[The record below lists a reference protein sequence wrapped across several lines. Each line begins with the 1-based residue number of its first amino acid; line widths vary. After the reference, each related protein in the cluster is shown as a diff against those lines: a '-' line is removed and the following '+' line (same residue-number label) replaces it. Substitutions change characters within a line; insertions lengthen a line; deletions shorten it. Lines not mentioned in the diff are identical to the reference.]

1 MKILSLKALNI
12 NSLHGKT
19 EVDFLELTKDSS
31 LFAITG
37 PTGSGK
43 STLLDIISCALYG
56 RTSRLKN
63 PNDLMS
69 RHSSEAYCEVEFEV
83 KKKRYRSS
91 WTQKRA
97 HKKHDGKFQTAKM
110 ELVDLDTNKVLDLK
124 SRDVAKK
131 VEELS
136 GLDFGRFTQSMMLAQ
151 GGFDAF
157 LKADEKERSELLEK
171 ITGTQI
177 YADISIAVF
186 DKHRNLKQE
195 MESDVK
201 ILESIELL
209 SDEQVF
215 KKQKELEQNTDIK
228 KKTDEQL
235 KEIAREL
242 NWTQR
247 LSELTLDAKRHEEEF
262 LRTSKLKEQH
272 KESFFS
278 LSLANKALNVSS
290 TFSSHTQLQESLK
303 TDKITLTKLSSE
315 LETLGVDIESKTKE
329 HVILEKSFEDESK
342 EFDKQK
348 QKLKQAFELLL
359 TQRQTA
365 QSITK
370 LQAVYEGKKESL
382 KQVSNSLN
390 KLLERDKQ
398 IQKHIDAKNFY
409 LKNNQKDEKLNS
421 TLGIIEQNIAHFR
434 DEEKALAKSLERLKL
449 FDSSILEKDIEYK
462 LIKRSVDKL
471 SATLK
476 EAELEYKRL
485 DKKSV
490 DANIVD
496 INDHL
501 KILKKEHINYDESI
515 KKLNFRLVEI
525 EQESIKKDELLG
537 EIEKTRE
544 QMQIEEKAYYALN
557 AEMQKHISQK
567 EQASLDAKTNESK
580 VQKYLQSL
588 RSHFKEFDVELDAIK
603 VEMQQQ
609 ELLNRKEV
617 YAQTLKDL
625 RVLELELSRCEVDK
639 KESQTREI
647 SLSADIKTDE
657 VSLKELDKT
666 IKKLISSRL
675 EILNV
680 VDLEIYEKEITA
692 KHEDMQRKTQLSRD
706 ALSELITKQKERFS
720 YKKDLEIKIS
730 EDEKRVNLVA
740 LKLQDLYK
748 ENDFKDEQEF
758 LSANLGNEQRAEL
771 ANFCKN
777 IEDGYKLSQTLKT
790 ESSKRLQ
797 MHQQEPVSKKPTNE
811 LETIQALLEQK
822 ANALQESIGSGKK
835 ELEVN
840 QENSDKHK
848 SRMASLELKK
858 ESFRVWVKLNELVG
872 SADGT
877 KFKKF
882 AQGITLEQLINLA
895 NRHLD
900 ILSSRYTLT
909 RNEDKLLDLEV
920 IDAFQGNAIR
930 PVSTLSGGESFIV
943 SLALAL
949 GLSELASQK
958 IAIDS
963 LFLDEGFGTLD
974 EESLETALN
983 ALNLLQSGGKM
994 VGVISHVQALKE
1006 RIPLQIKIIPNGDGT
1021 SFVEVNQ

>member
-12 NSLHGKT
+12 NSLLGRT
-19 EVDFLELTKDSS
+19 EVDFLELTKDSA

-69 RHSSEAYCEVEFEV
+69 RHSAEAYCEVEFEV
-83 KKKRYRSS
+83 KNKRYRSS

-97 HKKHDGKFQTAKM
+97 HKQHDGKFQTAKM

-209 SDEQVF
+209 SEEQVF
-215 KKQKELEQNTDIK
+215 KKQKELEQNTNEK
-228 KKTDEQL
+228 RKTDEQL
-235 KEIAREL
+235 KELTRQL

-247 LSELTLDAKRHEEEF
+247 LRELTLEAKKHEEDF
-262 LRTSKLKEQH
+262 TQASKLKEQH
-272 KESFFS
+272 KDFFLK

-290 TFSSHTQLQESLK
+290 TFSSHSQLHESLK
-303 TDKITLTKLSSE
+303 TDKTTLTKLSSE
-315 LETLGVDIESKTKE
+315 LESMSKDIEEKTKE
-329 HVILEKSFEDESK
+329 HAILEKSFEDEKREFEK
-342 EFDKQK
+342 EKIK
-348 QKLKQAFELLL
+348 IKQAFELLL
-359 TQRQTA
+359 NERQTT

-370 LQAVYEGKKESL
+370 LQAVCEGKKESL

-390 KLLERDKQ
+390 SLLERDKQ
-398 IQKHIDAKNFY
+398 IQKQIDAKNFY
-409 LKNNQKDEKLNS
+409 LKNKQKDEKLNS
-421 TLGIIEQNIAHFR
+421 TLGIIEQNIAHYR
-434 DEEKALAKSLERLKL
+434 DEEKILKESFERVKL
-449 FDSSILEKDIEYK
+449 FDLSLRDEKYK
-462 LIKRSVDKL
+462 LIKRSVDEF

-476 EAELEYKRL
+476 ELELEYKKL

-496 INDHL
+496 INEHL
-501 KILKKEHINYDESI
+501 NTLKKEQINYDESV

-525 EQESIKKDELLG
+525 EQVRVRKDELLG
-537 EIEKTRE
+537 EIEKIRE
-544 QMQIEEKAYYALN
+544 LIQIEEKAYYALS
-557 AEMQKHISQK
+557 AEIQKLISQK
-567 EQASLDAKTNESK
+567 EQASLDVKTNEIK
-580 VQKYLQSL
+580 AQKYLQSL
-588 RSHFKEFDVELDAIK
+588 KSHFKEFDVELDAKK
-603 VEMQQQ
+603 VEIQYK
-609 ELLNRKEV
+609 ELVERKEV

-625 RVLELELSRCEVDK
+625 RVLELELNRCEVDK

-647 SLSADIKTDE
+647 SLSADIKADE

-666 IKKLISSRL
+666 LKRLTSSRL

-680 VDLEIYEKEITA
+680 VDLESYEREITK
-692 KHEDMQRKTQLSRD
+692 KHEELQRRVQLLRD
-706 ALSELITKQKERFS
+706 ALNELITKQKERLT
-720 YKKDLEIKIS
+720 YKKDLDAKIS
-730 EDEKRVNLVA
+730 EDEKRVNLTA
-740 LKLQDLYK
+740 LKLQELYK

-758 LSANLGNEQRAEL
+758 LSANLSNEQRAEL

-777 IEDGYKLSQTLKT
+777 IEDAFKLSQTLKI

-797 MHQQEPVSKKPTNE
+797 VHQEEPASEKSNKD

-822 ANALQESIGSGKK
+822 ANALQESIGSDKK

-848 SRMASLELKK
+848 SRMASLLIKQD
-858 ESFRVWVKLNELVG
+858 SFKVWVKLNELVG

-882 AQGITLEQLINLA
+882 AQGITLEQLISLA
-895 NRHLD
+895 NRHLE

-994 VGVISHVQALKE
+994 VGVISHVEALKE
-1006 RIPLQIKIIPNGDGT
+1006 RIPLQIKVIPNGDGT
-1021 SFVEVNQ
+1021 SFVEVG

>member
-12 NSLHGKT
+12 NSLLGRT
-19 EVDFLELTKDSS
+19 EVDFLDLTKDSA

-69 RHSSEAYCEVEFEV
+69 RHSYEAYCEVEFEV
-83 KKKRYRSS
+83 KNKRYRSS

-124 SRDVAKK
+124 SKDIAKK

-186 DKHRNLKQE
+186 DKHRDLKQE

-209 SDEQVF
+209 SEEQVF
-215 KKQKELEQNTDIK
+215 KKQKELEQNTNIK
-228 KKTDEQL
+228 RKTDEKL
-235 KEIAREL
+235 KELTRQL

-247 LSELTLDAKRHEEEF
+247 LTELTLEAKKHEEDF
-262 LRTSKLKEQH
+262 AQASKLKEQH
-272 KESFFS
+272 KDSFLK
-278 LSLANKALNVSS
+278 LSLANKALTVSS

-303 TDKITLTKLSSE
+303 TDKTTLTKLSSE
-315 LETLGVDIESKTKE
+315 LETLGKDIEEKTKE
-329 HVILEKSFEDESK
+329 HAILEKSFEDEK
-342 EFDKQK
+342 REFDKQK
-348 QKLKQAFELLL
+348 QKIKQAFELLL
-359 TQRQTA
+359 NERQTT

-370 LQAVYEGKKESL
+370 LQAVCEGKKESL
-382 KQVSNSLN
+382 KQASNSLN
-390 KLLERDKQ
+390 ALLERDKQ
-398 IQKHIDAKNFY
+398 IQKQLDAKNSY
-409 LKNNQKDEKLNS
+409 LKNKQKDEKLNS
-421 TLGIIEQNIAHFR
+421 TLGIIEQNITHYR
-434 DEEKALAKSLERLKL
+434 EEEKTLQKSVEKLKL
-449 FDSSILEKDIEYK
+449 FDSSILEKDAEYK

-476 EAELEYKRL
+476 EAEFKYKRL
-485 DKKSV
+485 DKKSL
-490 DANIVD
+490 DANIAD
-496 INDHL
+496 INEHL
-501 KILKKEHINYDESI
+501 ETLNKESIDYDKSI

-525 EQESIKKDELLG
+525 EQERIKKDELLG
-537 EIEKTRE
+537 EIDKTRE
-544 QMQIEEKAYYALN
+544 LIGIEEKSYYSLS
-557 AEMQKHISQK
+557 AEIQKRISQK
-567 EQASLDAKTNESK
+567 EQASLDVKTNEIK
-580 VQKYLQSL
+580 AQKYLQSL
-588 RSHFKEFDVELDAIK
+588 KSHFKEFDVELDAKK
-603 VEMQQQ
+603 VEIQYK
-609 ELLNRKEV
+609 ELVERKEV

-625 RVLELELSRCEVDK
+625 RVLELELNRCEVDK

-647 SLSADIKTDE
+647 SLSADIKADE

-666 IKKLISSRL
+666 LKRLTSSRL

-680 VDLEIYEKEITA
+680 VDLESYEREITK
-692 KHEDMQRKTQLSRD
+692 KHEELQRRVQLLRD
-706 ALSELITKQKERFS
+706 ALNELITKQKERLT
-720 YKKDLEIKIS
+720 YKKDLDAKIS
-730 EDEKRVNLVA
+730 EDEKRVNLTA
-740 LKLQDLYK
+740 LKLQELYK

-758 LSANLGNEQRAEL
+758 LSANLSNEQRAEL

-777 IEDGYKLSQTLKT
+777 IEDAFKLSQTLKI

-797 MHQQEPVSKKPTNE
+797 VHQEEPASEKSNKD

-822 ANALQESIGSGKK
+822 ANALQESIGSDKK

-848 SRMASLELKK
+848 SRMASLLIKQD
-858 ESFRVWVKLNELVG
+858 SFKVWVKLNELVG

-882 AQGITLEQLINLA
+882 AQGITLEQLISLA
-895 NRHLD
+895 NRHLE

-994 VGVISHVQALKE
+994 VGVISHVEALKE
-1006 RIPLQIKIIPNGDGT
+1006 RIPLQIKVIPNGDGT
-1021 SFVEVNQ
+1021 SFVEVG

>member
-12 NSLHGKT
+12 NSLLGKT

-37 PTGSGK
+37 ATGSGK

-110 ELVDLDTNKVLDLK
+110 ELVDLNTNQVLDLK
-124 SRDVAKK
+124 SKDVSKK

-186 DKHRNLKQE
+186 DKHRNLKQD
-195 MESDVK
+195 MDSDIK

-209 SDEQVF
+209 SQEQVL
-215 KKQKELEQNTDIK
+215 KKQKILEQNTNEK
-228 KKTDEQL
+228 RKTDAEL
-235 KEIAREL
+235 KELTRQL
-242 NWTQR
+242 NWAQR
-247 LSELTLDAKRHEEEF
+247 LSELTLDVKKYQEKFTKAS
-262 LRTSKLKEQH
+262 TLKEQH
-272 KESFFS
+272 KESFEK

-290 TFSSHTQLQESLK
+290 TFSSQSQLQENLK
-303 TDKITLTKLSSE
+303 ADKTTLTKLSSE
-315 LETLGVDIESKTKE
+315 LETLSEDIKKKTKE
-329 HVILEKSFEDESK
+329 HSILENQSEDENK
-342 EFDKQK
+342 EFYKQK
-348 QKLKQAFELLL
+348 QKLKLAFELLSKE
-359 TQRQTA
+359 RQTTE
-365 QSITK
+365 SMTK
-370 LQAVYEGKKESL
+370 LKSVCESKDENL
-382 KQVSNSLN
+382 KQVTNSLN
-390 KLLERDKQ
+390 ALLERHKQ
-398 IQKHIDAKNFY
+398 IQKHIDAKNSY
-409 LKNNQKDEKLNS
+409 LKNNIKDEKLNS
-421 TLGIIEQNIAHFR
+421 TLGIIEQNIAHYR
-434 DEEKALAKSLERLKL
+434 DEEKTLQESLERLKFFNL
-449 FDSSILEKDIEYK
+449 SVLEKDIAYK
-462 LIKRSVDKL
+462 LIKTSVDKI

-476 EAELEYKRL
+476 ETELEYKTL

-490 DANIVD
+490 DANITD
-496 INDHL
+496 IDDHL
-501 KILKKEHINYDESI
+501 ETLNKENLNSDESI

-525 EQESIKKDELLG
+525 EQGRVKKDELFC
-537 EIEKTRE
+537 EIEKIRE
-544 QMQIEEKAYYALN
+544 LIQIEEKSYYALN
-557 AEMQKHISQK
+557 AQIQKHISQK
-567 EQASLDAKTNESK
+567 EQASLDVKTNESK
-580 VQKYLQSL
+580 AQKYLQSL
-588 RSHFKEFDVELDAIK
+588 KSHFKEFDVELDAMK
-603 VEMQQQ
+603 VKAQYQK
-609 ELLNRKEV
+609 LLNRKEV

-625 RVLELELSRCEVDK
+625 RVLEIELNRCEVDK
-639 KESQTREI
+639 KESQTKKV
-647 SLSADIKTDE
+647 SLSADIKADE
-657 VSLKELDKT
+657 ESLIELDKNL
-666 IKKLISSRL
+666 KKLTSSRI

-680 VDLEIYEKEITA
+680 VNLEIYEKEITA
-692 KHEDMQRKTQLSRD
+692 KHEEMQRKVQLSKD
-706 ALSELITKQKERFS
+706 ALNELITKQKERLT
-720 YKKDLEIKIS
+720 YKKDLDAKIS
-730 EDEKRVNLVA
+730 EDEKKVNLIA
-740 LKLQDLYK
+740 LKLQELYK
-748 ENDFKDEQEF
+748 ENDFKNEQEF
-758 LSANLGNEQRAEL
+758 LDAQLNNEQRAEL
-771 ANFCKN
+771 TSLCKN

-790 ESSKRLQ
+790 ESSKKLQ
-797 MHQQEPVSKKPTNE
+797 IHKQEPVSEKLSNE

-822 ANALQESIGSGKK
+822 ANALQESIGSDKK

-848 SRMASLELKK
+848 NRMASLELKK
-858 ESFRVWVKLNELVG
+858 DSFKVWVKLNELIG

-895 NRHLD
+895 NQHLNN
-900 ILSSRYTLT
+900 LSSRYTLT
-909 RNEDKLLDLEV
+909 RDEDKLLDLEV

-994 VGVISHVQALKE
+994 VGVISHIEALKE
-1006 RIPLQIKIIPNGDGT
+1006 RIPLQIKVIQNGDGT
-1021 SFVEVNQ
+1021 SFIKVG